1 MPQQASL
8 APGGLCTSH
17 SHAYSPSYPPSDP
30 LCVTR
35 GLLSGCGA
43 SVPTQ
48 RQFWQLQHPS
58 AGRNQGWATAARGAD
73 PGAPPGCWVPAA
85 PHPPRHPEPPGRDRT
100 GWHRGM
106 PQQGAQGTEQQAN
119 VIFFQ
124 NRDGETYSLFVFCWE
139 DCFEMCKSHTP
150 LPVFC
155 SELK

>member
-119 VIFFQ
+119 VIFFKTETVRPTVCLFFVGKTALRCVSLIPHSPFFAQ
-124 NRDGETYSLFVFCWE
+124 N
-139 DCFEMCKSHTP
+139 
-150 LPVFC
+150 
-155 SELK
+155 